1 MKGRVIILPELEVGD
16 VFKYINIPK
25 IGYRITK
32 IEDIN
37 GQYRVTLEPELV
49 DIPYELSDYMK
60 NAVPIKI
67 PPLNTPICP
76 ICGGDTDETEHGRQY
91 CYDCKEKLEE
101 KK

>member
-1 MKGRVIILPELEVGD
+1 MKGRVIILPEIEVGD
-16 VFKYINIPK
+16 IFRFINIPK

-49 DIPYELSDYMK
+49 DIPYELSDSMK

-67 PPLNTPICP
+67 PPVCP

-91 CYDCKEKLEE
+91 CYDCKEKLGG